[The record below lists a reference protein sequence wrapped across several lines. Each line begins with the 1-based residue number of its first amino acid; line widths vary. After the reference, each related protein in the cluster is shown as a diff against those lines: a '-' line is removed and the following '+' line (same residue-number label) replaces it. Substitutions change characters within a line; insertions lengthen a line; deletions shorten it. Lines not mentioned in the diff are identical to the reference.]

1 MHRWLDTL
9 PSGPG
14 DVCGETRWTTNN
26 PVEYPSAVNGLR
38 DQLLG
43 LLVRYSFQVSP
54 DPIFTL
60 ASGRKSR
67 YYINCKATTFLS
79 QAMPL
84 LGRLFF
90 ERIKAVE
97 QSGRGSVE
105 AVGGLT
111 LGADP
116 IAYAIAYHSA
126 LAGMPIQAFSVRKE
140 PKGHGAQKWVEGF
153 ERPGARV
160 AIVEDVVTT
169 GASTLKAIGGAL
181 HAGFEIGMVLAL
193 VDRQEGGFEELR
205 SKGYDLQAIFSAD
218 ELLRVARGAT

>member
-1 MHRWLDTL
+1 MY
-9 PSGPG
+9 PYA
-14 DVCGETRWTTNN
+14 VENTR
-26 PVEYPSAVNGLR
+26 ER
-38 DQLLG
+38 LLE
-43 LLVRYSFQVSP
+43 LLVRHSFQQNA

-67 YYINCKATTFLS
+67 YYINCKKTTFMPE
-79 QAMPL
+79 AMPL
-84 LGRLFF
+84 LGGLFF

-97 QSGRGSVE
+97 RREGSRID

-126 LAGMPIQAFSVRKE
+126 LQGMPIQAFSVRKE

-153 ERPGARV
+153 GQAGARV

-169 GASTLKAIGGAL
+169 GASTLRAIEGAL
-181 HAGFEIGMVLAL
+181 NAGFGIQAVLAL
-193 VDRQEGGFEELR
+193 VDRQEGGREELR
-205 SKGYDLQAIFSAD
+205 TKGYELESIFTTED
-218 ELLRVARGAT
+218 FLRAAGQT

>member
-1 MHRWLDTL
+1 MY
-9 PSGPG
+9 PYA
-14 DVCGETRWTTNN
+14 VENTR
-26 PVEYPSAVNGLR
+26 ER
-38 DQLLG
+38 LLE
-43 LLVRYSFQVSP
+43 LLVRHSFQQNA

-67 YYINCKATTFLS
+67 YYINCKKTTFMPE
-79 QAMPL
+79 AMPL
-84 LGRLFF
+84 LGGLFF

-97 QSGRGSVE
+97 RREGERID

-126 LAGMPIQAFSVRKE
+126 LQRMPIRAFSVRKE

-153 ERPGARV
+153 EQPGARV

-169 GASTLKAIGGAL
+169 GASTLRAIEGAL
-181 HAGFEIGMVLAL
+181 NAGFRIQAVLAL
-193 VDRQEGGFEELR
+193 VDRQEGGLEELR
-205 SKGYDLQAIFSAD
+205 KKGYELESIYTTED
-218 ELLRVARGAT
+218 LLRIDRRTA